1 MDSPFRQADVQKVL
15 ALARA
20 GRLDDAAMQVAQI
33 NPAGAGDAVLC
44 AIGGAIECQRGQ
56 FARAI
61 PYLEAAM
68 RGAPEDLVVR
78 ANLADALFHTGDFVA
93 ARALCDPQC
102 AKADHSLRLARLG
115 GHLAQQ
121 AGDIP
126 AAVDLY
132 RHVVAQDHKDWVS
145 WNNLGNALAQN
156 ADYTAAV
163 TALQR
168 AVELAPDAP
177 PIRINL
183 GDSLRSAGRA
193 EDAEKV
199 YRTAAQE
206 FPGDPHPPLSLFHL
220 YSAAARHDEAYD
232 MLREAARLAP
242 NRADIL
248 GDLGLAAGQRDDY
261 QLAEQSYEAALSH
274 DPALAAAYVGLAGI
288 YERLN
293 REDELPA
300 LRARAVRHQADDRA
314 VAFIDTLIFKRAHEY
329 AKALAAL
336 ETVGDVVAS
345 VQTLY
350 IRGVLLDRL
359 GQATEAFA
367 AFTELN
373 RQWCQDPSDPRARAR
388 AYRQAIASDT
398 SLLSP
403 EWAAGWGHFNPDD
416 GHKAPIFLLG
426 FPRSGTTLLDTMLMS
441 GPHVAVL
448 EEAPIIADLIH
459 SLGGVAALPGLSP
472 AQITKARA
480 DYFTAASQRAAIGP
494 SSIILDKHPMHL
506 IHAPAIHRLF
516 PESKFILALRHPCD
530 VILSC
535 FLTNFRLNDAMAN
548 FLDLDDAAD
557 LYELAFG
564 QWQLAREIFDL
575 PVGTVVYEK
584 LIENAESELRPLFD
598 WLGLTYPDGGMDH
611 LPAAR
616 SRGAVITASYAQ
628 VTEPIYTRASGR
640 WRRYEPQLAGVASR
654 LAPWIA
660 RLGYAGEH

>member
-1 MDSPFRQADVQKVL
+1 ML
-15 ALARA
+15 
-20 GRLDDAAMQVAQI
+20 VAQT
-33 NPAGAGDAVLC
+33 NPVEVGDTVLC
-44 AIGGAIECQRGQ
+44 ALGGAIECQRGK

-61 PYLEAAM
+61 PYLDAAA
-68 RGAPEDLVVR
+68 RAAHGDWVVR
-78 ANLADALFHTGDFVA
+78 ANLADALFHTGDFAA
-93 ARALCDPQC
+93 ARGLCDPHS
-102 AKADHSLRLARLG
+102 AKADRSLRLARLG

-121 AGDIP
+121 AGDTQMAIE
-126 AAVDLY
+126 LY
-132 RHVVAQDHKDWVS
+132 RHVVAQDPKDWVS
-145 WNNLGNALAQN
+145 WNNLGNALAQS
-156 ADYTAAV
+156 ADHTAAV

-168 AVELAPDAP
+168 AVQLAPDAP

-183 GDSLRSAGRA
+183 GDSLRSAGRTN
-193 EDAEKV
+193 DAEKV
-199 YRTAAQE
+199 YRTAAHE
-206 FPGDPHPPLSLFHL
+206 FPEDPHPPLSLFHL
-220 YSAAARHDEAYD
+220 YSAEARHDEAYAE
-232 MLREAARLAP
+232 LREAARRAP
-242 NRADIL
+242 SRADIL

-261 QLAEQSYEAALSH
+261 KLAEQSYETALGA
-274 DPALAAAYVGLAGI
+274 DPAFAAAYVGLAGI

-293 REDELPA
+293 REDELPP
-300 LRARAVRHQADDRA
+300 LRARAVHNEADERA

-336 ETVGDVVAS
+336 EAS
-345 VQTLY
+345 GEEWLALAERLY
-350 IRGVLLDRL
+350 LRGVLLDRL
-359 GQATEAFA
+359 GRAEEAFA

-373 RQWCQDPSDPRARAR
+373 QQWCLDPSDPRGRAR
-388 AYRQAIASDT
+388 AYRQAIVSDT
-398 SLLSP
+398 ALLTP
-403 EWAAGWGHFNPDD
+403 AWAAGWGAFAPDD
-416 GHKAPIFLLG
+416 GYTAPIFLLG
-426 FPRSGTTLLDTMLMS
+426 FPRSGTTLLDTMLMAD
-441 GPHVAVL
+441 PHVAVL
-448 EEAPIIADLIH
+448 EEAPIIAELIH
-459 SLGGVAALPGLSP
+459 SLGGVEALPGLTS

-480 DYFTAASQRAAIGP
+480 EYFAAAGQRAAIGP

-584 LIENAESELRPLFD
+584 LIENAEGELRPLFD